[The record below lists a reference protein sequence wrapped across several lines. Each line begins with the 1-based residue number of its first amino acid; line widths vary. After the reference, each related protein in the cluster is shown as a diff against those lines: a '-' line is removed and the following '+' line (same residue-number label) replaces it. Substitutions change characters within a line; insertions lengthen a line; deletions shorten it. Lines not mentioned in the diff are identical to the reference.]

1 MSTTQARDIIIAA
14 RERQDFRYRD
24 EDFRFNSEVPQGKIK
39 DYMNVGIKEELLLR
53 DIYEKTE
60 MSTRGYFRLIRL
72 ARTIAD
78 INDKDCITCQD
89 IEEALFYR
97 NE

>member
-1 MSTTQARDIIIAA
+1 M
-14 RERQDFRYRD
+14 
-24 EDFRFNSEVPQGKIK
+24 K
-39 DYMNVGIKEELLLR
+39 VGAKEEKLLR
-53 DIYEKTE
+53 EIYEKTE

-78 INDKDCITCQD
+78 INDKEDISCQD